1 MEQFISQLARQS
13 VAAGWVILALVLLRP
28 LLKKL
33 PRACACLLW
42 ALAAVRLLGAQRG
55 EKPGEPD
62 APAGGRPRCIHS
74 HYAHSYDCRPF
85 GPGRGAGGGP
95 GGPVGRPGD
104 FQPAALALAGGS
116 GGDGAVRPV

>member
-42 ALAAVRLLGAQRG
+42 ALAAVRSDIKSCSFIFDKRT
-55 EKPGEPD
+55 
-62 APAGGRPRCIHS
+62 
-74 HYAHSYDCRPF
+74 
-85 GPGRGAGGGP
+85 
-95 GGPVGRPGD
+95 
-104 FQPAALALAGGS
+104 
-116 GGDGAVRPV
+116 